1 MAPKGFTPYF
11 DTLMQTRKL
20 ESNKFAFYFAKDAND
35 ITHSEFTIGGYNPV
49 HADGDIHYHEVVDKY
64 YWMIQAKNILVG
76 GKDIGLCD
84 EGKGCRLIVD
94 TGSSIMSGPIDN
106 LGTLLRTLDTKS
118 HCHNVKELP
127 TISYIIDDVEY
138 TLEPEEYVRPTT
150 LDATSLD

>member
-1 MAPKGFTPYF
+1 M
-11 DTLMQTRKL
+11 
-20 ESNKFAFYFAKDAND
+20 
-35 ITHSEFTIGGYNPV
+35 
-49 HADGDIHYHEVVDKY
+49 
-64 YWMIQAKNILVG
+64 VG

-84 EGKGCRLIVD
+84 SGKGCRLIVD

-127 TISYIIDDVEY
+127 TISYIIDEIEY

-150 LDATSLD
+150 LDATSLDQLPDDLDICMYLLDKFRVSD